1 MAAEDSVVEAE
12 GVEVAEVGSV
22 KAALTSRVS
31 ARKCKYLW
39 RACQKQA
46 RYLIWSITLV
56 RSDKSRQIAR
66 VISPE
71 YGSTMTKPPVSRLA
85 SVLSPTEILAH
96 RRRHCKHS
104 TIKCIRA
111 IPSGLHPASSN
122 PIWQSC
128 HRNHKVEEAAGV
140 AVEDLTGGEVA
151 AVDVVVAALEG
162 DVMEDSEG
170 DVIEVVVM
178 EVVVL
183 EEIIVMVVGVMAK
196 IKEAMVEEQADQ
208 AVGVMAVM
216 VVVVVVMVMVV
227 VMEEVMEEGKTV
239 DHLMDKI
246 ATSRIKPFPLR

>member
-1 MAAEDSVVEAE
+1 VAAEDSVVEAE

-22 KAALTSRVS
+22 KVALTSRVS

-96 RRRHCKHS
+96 KRRHCKHS

-140 AVEDLTGGEVA
+140 AVEDLTGGEEA
-151 AVDVVVAALEG
+151 AVDVVVVAALEG

-170 DVIEVVVM
+170 DVMDVVVM
-178 EVVVL
+178 EVVVM
-183 EEIIVMVVGVMAK
+183 EEIVVMVVGVMAK

-208 AVGVMAVM
+208 AVGVM
-216 VVVVVVMVMVV
+216 VVVVMVMVV

-246 ATSRIKPFPLR
+246 ATSRIKTFPLR